1 MDAYVNHVFNTS
13 VEGVFQ
19 EFERGFFQVCDRD
32 LVTHLF
38 QPEEL
43 RVALVGKDVYNW
55 AKLKQVKA
63 KTQAPLVF
71 AATNYCII
79 MFDFNISNILTL
91 YFLT

>member
-63 KTQAPLVF
+63 KTQALLF
-71 AATNYCII
+71 SLRLITASSCL
-79 MFDFNISNILTL
+79 ILT
-91 YFLT
+91 FQTF